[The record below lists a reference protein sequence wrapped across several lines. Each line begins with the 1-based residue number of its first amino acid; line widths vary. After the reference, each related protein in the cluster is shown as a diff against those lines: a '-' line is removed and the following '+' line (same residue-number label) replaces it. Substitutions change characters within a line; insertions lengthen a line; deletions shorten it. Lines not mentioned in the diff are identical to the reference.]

1 MKLEEGSFV
10 IGCKEMM
17 TMTILMLL
25 SFLPI
30 YCKEK
35 GFESNLL
42 EEIIMLLM
50 MMLIHNNDGE
60 SSSSRS
66 SRLKSDCSAASLM

>member
-1 MKLEEGSFV
+1 M

-17 TMTILMLL
+17 MMTILMLL

-50 MMLIHNNDGE
+50 MMLIHNYPDDDGE